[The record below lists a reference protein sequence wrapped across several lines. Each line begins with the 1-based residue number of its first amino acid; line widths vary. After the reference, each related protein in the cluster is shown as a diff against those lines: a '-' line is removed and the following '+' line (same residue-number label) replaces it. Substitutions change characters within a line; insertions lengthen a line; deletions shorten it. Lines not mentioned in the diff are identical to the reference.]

1 MGFREVPDST
11 PPPAH
16 ACKANCLCCVCFG
29 FPRGLSD
36 RKVQFGQLDWGPGLL
51 GGGVRGSVALVHDPS
66 SLFRVPGER
75 ESTRAQPGRQ
85 ARRQA
90 VFSLCFP
97 LSESVRS
104 SAKGKGLGKCL
115 LLSRKHPR
123 LSAPEP
129 STFLNPQQCSR
140 RSTQNMS
147 EGMFAEALEILE
159 SNKLHKNTEIFKST
173 L

>member
-1 MGFREVPDST
+1 MQGGARQH
-11 PPPAH
+11 PPPPTH
-16 ACKANCLCCVCFG
+16 AKPTVCAVFALVS
-29 FPRGLSD
+29 RGGSQIGRCSLGNWTG
-36 RKVQFGQLDWGPGLL
+36 VPVCW

-147 EGMFAEALEILE
+147 EGMFAEALGILE